1 MKLLTIS
8 LILLLVVLIVLI
20 IVFCFL
26 KDNFKDEN
34 ISDNKIV
41 LITEYFKHNNKIR
54 QDEINNSINKNI
66 NNKFIDKIY
75 LLNETDTKYATNS
88 DKIKNIFTNKRST
101 FENSFK
107 IANTLQEGTIVIIS
121 NNDISFDDTLN
132 ILNKKTKINLN
143 NTIICL
149 GRRSY
154 KNSDKLEYW
163 TKKGLS
169 QDSWIFKTPIRIPNN
184 TNFHF
189 GTSGCDHHIAYL
201 LKYIGYN
208 LINIPYD
215 IKAEHNHSSNIRK
228 WLNRPKSFNNK
239 MINVP
244 ITKL

>member
-1 MKLLTIS
+1 MKLLTIV
-8 LILLLVVLIVLI
+8 LLLTCIILIVS
-20 IVFCFL
+20 VVVCYFK
-26 KDNFKDEN
+26 KDHFSYDEK

-66 NNKFIDKIY
+66 NNKLINKIY
-75 LLNETDTKYATNS
+75 LLNETDTKYPTNS

-101 FENSFK
+101 FEDSFK
-107 IANTLQEGTIVIIS
+107 IGNTLQKDTIVIIS

-132 ILNKKTKINLN
+132 VLNKINLN
-143 NTIICL
+143 NTVICL
-149 GRRSY
+149 GRRSH
-154 KNSDKLEYW
+154 KKSNKLEYF
-163 TKKGLS
+163 TKIGLS

-189 GTSGCDHHIAYL
+189 GTSGCDNHIAYL
-201 LKYIGYN
+201 LKSIGYN

-228 WLNRPKSFNNK
+228 WLNRPKSFENK
-239 MINVP
+239 MIKVP

>member
-1 MKLLTIS
+1 MKFLTIS
-8 LILLLVVLIVLI
+8 LILLLVV
-20 IVFCFL
+20 FCFL
-26 KDNFKDEN
+26 KYSFKDSN
-34 ISDNKIV
+34 NNKIV

-101 FENSFK
+101 FEDSFK

-143 NTIICL
+143 NTVICL
-149 GRRSY
+149 GRRSHR
-154 KNSDKLEYW
+154 KSNKLEYY
-163 TKKGLS
+163 TRIGVS

-189 GTSGCDHHIAYL
+189 GTFGCDNHIAYL
-201 LKYIGYN
+201 LKSIGYN

-239 MINVP
+239 MIEVP